1 MRALKPEVLSYRSQ
15 AIIILAIVLLWY
27 LDLWILRRPGDRAP
41 VICEALAFALPIL
54 TPVLSYLI
62 LDTRM
67 RKRQPGDIWFFVGLL
82 GGLVPWV
89 SICI

>member
-1 MRALKPEVLSYRSQ
+1 MHTLKPGVLSYRAQ
-15 AIIILAIVLLWY
+15 AISVLAIVGFWY

-41 VICEALAFALPIL
+41 VVCDALAFALPIL
-54 TPVLSYLI
+54 TAALSYI
-62 LDTRM
+62 VLDTRM
-67 RKRQPGDIWFFVGLL
+67 RNRQPSNIWFYVGLL

>member
-1 MRALKPEVLSYRSQ
+1 MRTLKIGILSYRAQ
-15 AIIILAIVLLWY
+15 AFIILAIVGFWY
-27 LDLWILRRPGDRAP
+27 LDLLILRRPGDRAP
-41 VICEALAFALPIL
+41 VVCDALAFALPIL
-54 TPVLSYLI
+54 TAVLSYNI

-67 RKRQPGDIWFFVGLL
+67 RKLQPSDIWFYVGLL